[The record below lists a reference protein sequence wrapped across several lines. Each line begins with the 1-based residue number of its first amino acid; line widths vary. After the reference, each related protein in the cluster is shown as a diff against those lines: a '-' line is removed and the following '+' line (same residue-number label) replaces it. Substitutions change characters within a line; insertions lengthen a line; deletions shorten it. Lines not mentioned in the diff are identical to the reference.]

1 MRRRWPAPE
10 KWRGTGVQRPLCV
23 ERFSSAELVADT
35 PYGLQVAGPRRVWL
49 DLLAQSPHVHGNGAR
64 VRGEGITPH
73 QLHEL
78 VARVDPARA
87 RGQPVQEVEF
97 RGRKRYRVSPHQD
110 LARVR
115 IYPQSVEGDH
125 PLIPWSGRFLHA
137 PQDRGDPR
145 GQLPRGE
152 WFHDVV
158 ICTQ

>member
-10 KWRGTGVQRPLCV
+10 KRRGTGVQRPLCV

-49 DLLAQSPHVHGNGAR
+49 DLLAQPPHVHGNGAR

-78 VARVDPARA
+78 VARVDPART
-87 RGQPVQEVEF
+87 RGQHVQEVELY
-97 RGRKRYRVSPHQD
+97 GCKRYKLSPHED

-115 IYPQSVEGDH
+115 IYPQFVEREY
-125 PLIPWSGRFLHA
+125 PLIPGPGRFLHA
-137 PQDRGDPR
+137 PQDRGDAC
-145 GQLPRGE
+145 GELTRGE
-152 WFHDVV
+152 RLHDVV
-158 ICTQ
+158 VRA